1 MSHQLVGFRFSGND
15 RVVDGEAVRLQDP
28 AVGRHDV
35 ARLHEDDV
43 AHDELVGGHLFFDAL
58 AKDVSGNVQVMYEK
72 PLAACFKSNLLLNI
86 QMYNK
91 HVIITQ
97 ILLKTG

>member
-1 MSHQLVGFRFSGND
+1 MSHQLVGFRFSGYD
-15 RVVDGEAVRLQDP
+15 GVVDGEAVRLQDP

-58 AKDVSGNVQVMYEK
+58 AKDVAGKMQVMLITKELFIFNLYFMEEK
-72 PLAACFKSNLLLNI
+72 AGA
-86 QMYNK
+86 
-91 HVIITQ
+91 
-97 ILLKTG
+97 LK